1 MSTSTSTSP
10 PPPAPTSTPAP
21 GQKFAAKFSRRRIPA
36 PGSYFVRPLITIWEY
51 KSANLRSDLTAGL
64 TVGVILLPQA
74 IAFAL
79 IAGLPP
85 QMGLYT
91 AIVGPIIGGLWGS
104 SNHLHTGPSNTAS
117 LLVFS
122 VLSPLFI
129 VGSPDYITAAGLLA
143 LMVGIFRLGVCMAR
157 LGILANFVSDS
168 VIVGFTSGAGIFLAI
183 GQFPNLLGISLSAGG
198 NAFVSLSH
206 LFQALSQTHLPSLF
220 LGLSGIAL
228 LVLLKRYRPKLPG
241 PLTAMILG
249 AGVVAILGL
258 NEQGVMIIGDL
269 PRSLPP
275 LTRLPIFDLVL
286 IGQLSSGALALGA
299 IGLVEAASI
308 SRSIAARSRQRLDSN
323 QEFVG
328 QGLAS
333 ISAALLSGY
342 PLSGSFNRSAANY
355 EAGATSP
362 ISSVVSGIFVLVAM
376 LLLGPA
382 AAFIPKTILAAVL
395 VVIGYSMVNRAEMV
409 RIWHGSRPDAA
420 IMVVTLMATLLLPL
434 QFAVLT
440 GILMSL
446 ANYIL
451 QTSTPLVLSV
461 LPTDDFKHFLHQP
474 EKPPCPQLGI
484 ITIVGD
490 LYFGAVNH
498 VEDLILAHKER
509 HPGQR
514 FLLLRMQN
522 VNRMDISGIHMLES
536 VVRTYAEAGG
546 EVYFT
551 KVKGPIQ
558 QLMDATDFSAALGDD
573 HLLIEEEAITHLFYR
588 VLDPAV
594 CIYECEVRAFK
605 ECQNLP
611 KSTIPNHLLLQT
623 DTHQIVR
630 HISPLEL
637 WQELHWGIGQPEVI
651 DVREEREY
659 LRGHIRQAQL
669 FPMSRF
675 DPAKLRL
682 GKEKNIVLVCRS
694 GRRSER
700 VAQALQQAGFTQV
713 RTLTGGMVA
722 WEASGLL
729 EVVDPILLAR
739 G

>member
-1 MSTSTSTSP
+1 MTAATLEKKAKAKFSLDKI
-10 PPPAPTSTPAP
+10 PPPA
-21 GQKFAAKFSRRRIPA
+21 R
-36 PGSYFVRPLITIWEY
+36 YFLRPVIMFRDY
-51 KSANLRSDLTAGL
+51 KSEDFRGDLTAGV

-85 QMGLYT
+85 QMGLYA
-91 AIVGPIIGGLWGS
+91 AIVGGVLGGLWGS
-104 SNHLHTGPSNTAS
+104 SNHLHTGPTNTAS

-129 VGSPDYITAAGLLA
+129 VGSPEYVTAAGLMA
-143 LMVGIFRLGVCMAR
+143 LMVGLFRLGVGVAR

-168 VIVGFTSGAGIFLAI
+168 VIVGFTAGAGTLIAV
-183 GQFPNLLGISLSAGG
+183 GQLPNL
-198 NAFVSLSH
+198 FRVSPESGSNVFTNLWY
-206 LFQALSQTHLPSLF
+206 LIQALPQTHLPSLI
-220 LGLSGIAL
+220 LGLVAIAIL
-228 LVLLKRYRPKLPG
+228 ILLKRYRPKLPA
-241 PLTAMILG
+241 PLVAMVAG
-249 AGVVAILGL
+249 AAAVALLGL
-258 NEQGVMIIGDL
+258 DEQGVKIIGDL

-275 LTRLPIFDLVL
+275 LTRLPIFDLDL

-308 SRSIAARSRQRLDSN
+308 ARSIAVRSGQRLDSN

-333 ISAALLSGY
+333 IGVAFFAGY
-342 PLSGSFNRSAANY
+342 PLSGSFNRSAVNY
-355 EAGATSP
+355 EAGAHTPVAS
-362 ISSVVSGIFVLVAM
+362 IVSGVFTLLAM

-382 AAFIPKTILAAVL
+382 AAFIPKTALAAVL
-395 VVIGYSMVNRAEMV
+395 IVIAYGMIDQAEMV
-409 RIWHGSRPDAA
+409 RIWHSSRQDAV
-420 IMVVTLMATLLLPL
+420 IMVVTLLATLLLPL
-434 QFAVLT
+434 QFAVMT

-451 QTSTPLVLSV
+451 QTSTPQVISV

-474 EKPPCPQLGI
+474 SKPPCPQLGI
-484 ITIVGD
+484 ITVVGD

-498 VEDLILAHKER
+498 VEELIRAHMER

-536 VVRTYAEAGG
+536 VVRTYAEVGG
-546 EVYFT
+546 EVYFM
-551 KVKGPIQ
+551 KVKGPIH
-558 QLMDATDFSAALGDD
+558 QLMDATGFSASVGDD
-573 HLLIEEEAITHLFYR
+573 HFLIEEESITHLFYR

-611 KSTIPNHLLLQT
+611 KSTAPNQLLLH
-623 DTHQIVR
+623 THPHLPVQ
-630 HISPLEL
+630 HITALEL
-637 WQELHWGIGQPEVI
+637 WQELRWGIGQPEVI
-651 DVREEREY
+651 DVREEREFI
-659 LRGHIRQAQL
+659 RGHIHQAQL
-669 FPMSRF
+669 IPMSRF

-700 VAQALQQAGFTQV
+700 VARALQQAGFTHV

-722 WEASGLL
+722 WESSGLL
-729 EVVDPILLAR
+729 EAFEPIVQAKL
-739 G
+739 

>member
-1 MSTSTSTSP
+1 MSTDTATTKSKIKFTLGKV
-10 PPPAPTSTPAP
+10 PPPA
-21 GQKFAAKFSRRRIPA
+21 R
-36 PGSYFVRPLITIWEY
+36 YFLHPVIMLRAY
-51 KSANLRSDLTAGL
+51 KPENFRGDLTAGV

-85 QMGLYT
+85 QMGLYA
-91 AIVGPIIGGLWGS
+91 AIVGAVLGGLWGS
-104 SNHLHTGPSNTAS
+104 SNHLHTGPTNTAS

-122 VLSPLFI
+122 VLSPLFL
-129 VGSPDYITAAGLLA
+129 VGSPEYITAAGLMA
-143 LMVGIFRLGVCMAR
+143 LMVGLFRLGVGVAR

-168 VIVGFTSGAGIFLAI
+168 VIVGFTAGAGVLIAV
-183 GQFPNLLGISLSAGG
+183 GQLPNLFRVSPEAGS
-198 NAFVSLSH
+198 NVFTNLWYLVQALPLSH
-206 LFQALSQTHLPSLF
+206 FPSLI
-220 LGLSGIAL
+220 LGVVAIVILI
-228 LVLLKRYRPKLPG
+228 LLKRYRPKLPA
-241 PLTAMILG
+241 PLVVMVVG
-249 AGVVAILGL
+249 AGAVALLGL
-258 NEQGVMIIGDL
+258 DANGVKIIGDL

-275 LTRLPIFDLVL
+275 LTALPLFDLAL

-308 SRSIAARSRQRLDSN
+308 ARSIAVRSGQRLDSN

-333 ISAALLSGY
+333 IGAAFFAGY
-342 PLSGSFNRSAANY
+342 PLSGSFNRSAVNY
-355 EAGATSP
+355 EAGAHTPVAS
-362 ISSVVSGIFVLVAM
+362 IVSGVFTLLAM

-382 AAFIPKTILAAVL
+382 AAYIPKAALAAVL
-395 VVIGYSMVNRAEMV
+395 VVIAYGMIDQKEMV
-409 RIWHGSRPDAA
+409 RIWHSSRQDAA
-420 IMVVTLMATLLLPL
+420 IMLTTLMATLLLPL
-434 QFAVLT
+434 QFAVMT

-451 QTSTPLVLSV
+451 QTSTPQVVSV

-484 ITIVGD
+484 ITVVGD

-498 VEDLILAHKER
+498 VEELIRAHMER

-536 VVRTYAEAGG
+536 VVRTYAEVGG
-546 EVYFT
+546 EVYFM
-551 KVKGPIQ
+551 KVKGPIH
-558 QLMDATDFSAALGDD
+558 QLMDATGFSAAVGDD
-573 HLLIEEEAITHLFYR
+573 HFLIEEESITHMFYR

-611 KSTIPNHLLLQT
+611 KSTTPNQLPLHAHPHLP
-623 DTHQIVR
+623 VR
-630 HISPLEL
+630 HVTPLEL

-651 DVREEREY
+651 DVREEREFI
-659 LRGHIRQAQL
+659 RGHIRQAQL
-669 FPMSRF
+669 IPMSRF

-694 GRRSER
+694 GRRSDR
-700 VAQALQQAGFTQV
+700 VAQALQQAGFNHV

-722 WEASGLL
+722 WESSGLL
-729 EVVDPILLAR
+729 EAIDPIVQAKS
-739 G
+739 